1 MWLSGSG
8 GTWGISPSW
17 KQCLECLPW
26 EVKRGEK
33 VGGFGEAGGSMRL
46 LCRPL
51 QRDSGSLRLP
61 LPGEVGLEIL
71 YQPQRTWF
79 PNHSKSGFVLFCLSF
94 SLSQALFPCL
104 TGWQVFQLHPAHPGT
119 RSHCVPYPSCFP
131 ASEGKLA
138 ELQKDMRWHMRG
150 QSQPAPCW
158 RRILEESGLLGSGA
172 SGCTSHLQ
180 IPESHPCLPSRASAC
195 S

>member
-1 MWLSGSG
+1 MWLNGSG
-8 GTWGISPSW
+8 GTEGISPSW
-17 KQCLECLPW
+17 KQRLECLPW

-33 VGGFGEAGGSMRL
+33 VGGFGEAGGSMGL

-79 PNHSKSGFVLFCLSF
+79 PNHSKSGFVLFFLFF

-119 RSHCVPYPSCFP
+119 RCHCVPYPRCFP
-131 ASEGKLA
+131 PGQGEASRAEGGHVVA
-138 ELQKDMRWHMRG
+138 QEG
-150 QSQPAPCW
+150 TIPASPCW
-158 RRILEESGLLGSGA
+158 GILEEWGTW
-172 SGCTSHLQ
+172 CTSLNP
-180 IPESHPCLPSRASAC
+180 IPAC
-195 S
+195 SQAHPRPQ